1 MGKRFCVFALP
12 LSEENIIYAQKQIFS
27 MISPNCVLIYTDK
40 KRVKGGQKL
49 KVSELNQRDQ
59 AWIQTCQ
66 DSIVADILENDTET
80 GERMMRFLDCFAE
93 ELEKVKNRK
102 ERGEQNIGT
111 ESRETDHYVRQD
123 APTV

>member
-12 LSEENIIYAQKQIFS
+12 LSEENITYAQKQIFS
-27 MISPNCVLIYTDK
+27 MVSPNCVLIYTDK

-49 KVSELNQRDQ
+49 KVSELSQRDQ

-66 DSIVADILENDTET
+66 DSIVADILENDAET

-93 ELEKVKNRK
+93 ELEKVKNSE

-111 ESRETDHYVRQD
+111 ESRGTDHHVRQD

>member
-12 LSEENIIYAQKQIFS
+12 LSEENIIYAQKQMFS
-27 MISPNCVLIYTDK
+27 MVSPNCVLIYTDK
-40 KRVKGGQKL
+40 KRVKGAQKM

-66 DSIVADILENDTET
+66 DSIVQNVLENDSET

-93 ELEKVKNRK
+93 ELEKVKNSK
-102 ERGEQNIGT
+102 ERGERNIGT
-111 ESRETDHYVRQD
+111 ESIETDHNVRQD

>member
-12 LSEENIIYAQKQIFS
+12 LSEENITYAQKQTFS

-49 KVSELNQRDQ
+49 KVSELSQRDQ

-111 ESRETDHYVRQD
+111 ESRDADHNVRQD